1 MQAVCST
8 ERLLEHNA
16 WVETPSTMLN
26 NPQQEERR
34 TIMTKR
40 VVTIV
45 REDGEVD
52 YLYEEA
58 VKYSPPPYKV
68 KAVDRETYCSAAHS

>member
-8 ERLLEHNA
+8 ERLLEYNA
-16 WVETPSTMLN
+16 WVANPSTSLN
-26 NPQQEERR
+26 KPLRFKGGE
-34 TIMTKR
+34 IMKH

-45 REDGEVD
+45 RDDGEVD
-52 YLYEEA
+52 YLYEET

-68 KAVDRETYCSAAHS
+68 KAVDHEAYRYAAHS